1 MALGDTFDLGRAYTQ
16 AQGVKNM
23 QSELSWR
30 QQLMTDKKR
39 TTEETAHLQEKY
51 AMWRASDKDPAL
63 RAQILAEARQ
73 NGGPQ
78 LANVPDDA
86 LAQYIEAGFEQ
97 KLNLKKT
104 DVGTLYATGEDGT
117 YLPASQAVGKKK
129 YEKPEK
135 PTEPK
140 HSNEF
145 QLYLDEGGD
154 ENDKAAFA
162 KWRRDNEDRKANAG
176 KDGGGMSSADASLIY
191 RQVVGIFGGTYDP
204 ITGTITGLDKDQTV
218 RAQRLAAQASRK
230 YVDSKGALTVAE
242 AVDQAMNG
250 SPGDTPTGGR
260 GGARRPAAES
270 PAKSEDKFVVGQRY
284 KDAQGN
290 VATYRGNGVWE

>member
-30 QQLMTDKKR
+30 QQLMTDKKK

-129 YEKPEK
+129 YEKPDK
-135 PTEPK
+135 PDKPPAPASPQHVQRYIKKDGKDMVQHGSYDPSQPVGKRYTWEDPVETVPRAN
-140 HSNEF
+140 SGF
-145 QLYLDEGGD
+145 DWGPDAGGD
-154 ENDKAAFA
+154 QTPPDAA
-162 KWRRDNEDRKANAG
+162 
-176 KDGGGMSSADASLIY
+176 SAPPPPMA
-191 RQVVGIFGGTYDP
+191 RNPKTGEVVY
-204 ITGTITGLDKDQTV
+204 
-218 RAQRLAAQASRK
+218 
-230 YVDSKGALTVAE
+230 YV
-242 AVDQAMNG
+242 NG
-250 SPGDTPTGGR
+250 QWVKNP
-260 GGARRPAAES
+260 
-270 PAKSEDKFVVGQRY
+270 
-284 KDAQGN
+284 
-290 VATYRGNGVWE
+290 